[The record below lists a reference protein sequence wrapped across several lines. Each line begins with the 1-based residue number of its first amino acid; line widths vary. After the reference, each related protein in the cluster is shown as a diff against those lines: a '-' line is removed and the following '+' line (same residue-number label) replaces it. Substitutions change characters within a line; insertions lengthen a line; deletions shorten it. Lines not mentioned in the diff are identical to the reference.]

1 MVATTVPGESVD
13 PRRAGERT
21 SRLIER
27 APLIAV
33 VVTYLAGVAW
43 RAQHITS
50 HDPRTN
56 VYSDMALYV
65 HTARRLV
72 EKGHELIPYDVLAP
86 PGASWLFS
94 KFLLFDPELGSLVA
108 LQFVI
113 SALIP
118 LAVGALAWVA
128 FGRRTAGL
136 AVVFASTGYYYVEYA
151 SFFLTE
157 IYMMLLVPVTLTLY
171 LLAVRFT
178 KVRWVVLVGATA
190 GVFFFLSLAFKMVAL
205 SSILGFCG
213 IHWLF
218 THGPSRKIKSIAL
231 IALCCAATPGISG
244 MVARCTEANRGEMC
258 FGSNKSAADF
268 LLGHY
273 GRIHS
278 LQWTDATFGNPS
290 AHQHGYEAKPSVG
303 FSIMDSKSNSD
314 AAWHW
319 IKRNQ
324 LPALVLSVQH
334 IFDTLSSNAPWP
346 VIWTPEWP
354 EAQGYQ
360 YLFVVFV
367 MFPAFMLLFDLARSH
382 GVIGMLKSVD
392 FALFSTLFGLFAA
405 VFIATGETRYR
416 LPFDCVFFA
425 LAARFYTRVI
435 PPYAVARAL
444 NALLSRSKA
453 TPVFSE
459 R

>member
-1 MVATTVPGESVD
+1 MVATTVSDESVG

-21 SRLIER
+21 SRLIAR

-33 VVTYLAGVAW
+33 VVAYAAGVAW
-43 RAQHITS
+43 RALHIIS
-50 HDPRTN
+50 HDPRSN
-56 VYSDMALYV
+56 VYSDMALYM
-65 HTARRLV
+65 HTAKRLV

-94 KFLLFDPELGSLVA
+94 KFLVFDPELGSLVA
-108 LQFVI
+108 LQFAI
-113 SALIP
+113 GALIP

-136 AVVFASTGYYYVEYA
+136 AVMFASTGYFYVEYA
-151 SFFLTE
+151 SYFLTE

-178 KVRWVVLVGATA
+178 KVRWVVLVGAAT

-205 SSILGFCG
+205 SAILGFCG

-231 IALCCAATPGISG
+231 VSLCCAATPGILG
-244 MVARCTEANRGEMC
+244 MVARCTQANHGEMC

-290 AHQHGYEAKPSVG
+290 AHQHGYEEKPSVG
-303 FSIMDSKSNSD
+303 FSIMDSRSNSD

-319 IKRNQ
+319 IKRNK
-324 LPALVLSVQH
+324 LDALVLSIQH
-334 IFDTLSSNAPWP
+334 VFDTISSNAPWP

-354 EAQGYQ
+354 QAQGYQ
-360 YLFVVFV
+360 YLFVVLV
-367 MFPAFMLLFDLARSH
+367 MFPTLMLGFDLARSH
-382 GVIGMLKSVD
+382 GVIGMLKSVE
-392 FALFSTLFGLFAA
+392 FALLSTLFGLFAA

-416 LPFDCVFFA
+416 LPFDCVFFV
-425 LAARFYTRVI
+425 LAARFYTRMVR
-435 PPYAVARAL
+435 PYALARVL
-444 NALLSRSKA
+444 SALLSRPKA
-453 TPVFSE
+453 TPVLLE